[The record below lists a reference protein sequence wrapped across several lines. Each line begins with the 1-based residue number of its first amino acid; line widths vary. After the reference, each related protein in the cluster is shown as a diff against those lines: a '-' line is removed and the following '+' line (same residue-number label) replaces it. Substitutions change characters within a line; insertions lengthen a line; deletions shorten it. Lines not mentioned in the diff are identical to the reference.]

1 MKYYKKAKVK
11 YFMLFI
17 LHNLIPY
24 LALACLI
31 GYSFIQ
37 GEPKEK
43 TVIGIS
49 TISILILASIAAF
62 THNRMSCITWIA
74 ATLIYV
80 GIRDIFLVPL
90 LCITIYSCLDD
101 LIFKLL
107 YNKYQSEYRQH
118 KVLNEHDKDIRNE

>member
-1 MKYYKKAKVK
+1 MKYYKKTKLK
-11 YFMLFI
+11 YFILFV
-17 LHNLIPY
+17 LHNVLPY
-24 LALACLI
+24 LALAILI

-62 THNRMSCITWIA
+62 THNRMTCITWIA

-80 GIRDIFLVPL
+80 GIKDVFLAPL
-90 LCITIYSCLDD
+90 LCITIYSCFDD

-107 YNKYQSEYRQH
+107 YGKYQSEYRQH
-118 KVLNEHDKDIRNE
+118 KVLNEHEKDMQ

>member
-1 MKYYKKAKVK
+1 MKYYKKAKLK
-11 YFMLFI
+11 YFILFI
-17 LHNLIPY
+17 LHNVLPY
-24 LALACLI
+24 LALAILI

-62 THNRMSCITWIA
+62 THNRMTCITWIA
-74 ATLIYV
+74 ATLIYI
-80 GIRDIFLVPL
+80 GIKDVFLVPL

-107 YNKYQSEYRQH
+107 YSKYQSEYRQH
-118 KVLNEHDKDIRNE
+118 KVLNEHERDMQ

>member
-1 MKYYKKAKVK
+1 MKYYKKAKLK
-11 YFMLFI
+11 YFILFV
-17 LHNLIPY
+17 LHNVLPY
-24 LALACLI
+24 LALAILI
-31 GYSFIQ
+31 CYSFIQ

-62 THNRMSCITWIA
+62 THNRMTCITWIA

-80 GIRDIFLVPL
+80 GIKDVFLIPL
-90 LCITIYSCLDD
+90 LCITIYSCFDD

-107 YNKYQSEYRQH
+107 YGKYQSEYRQH
-118 KVLNEHDKDIRNE
+118 KVLNEHERDMQ

>member
-1 MKYYKKAKVK
+1 MKYYKKAKLK
-11 YFMLFI
+11 YFILFV
-17 LHNLIPY
+17 LHNVLPY
-24 LALACLI
+24 LALAILI

-62 THNRMSCITWIA
+62 THNRMTCITWIA
-74 ATLIYV
+74 ATLIYI
-80 GIRDIFLVPL
+80 GIKDVFLVPL
-90 LCITIYSCLDD
+90 LCITIYSCFDD

-107 YNKYQSEYRQH
+107 YGKYQSEYRQH
-118 KVLNEHDKDIRNE
+118 KVLNEHERDMQ

>member
-1 MKYYKKAKVK
+1 MKYYKKAKLK
-11 YFMLFI
+11 YFILFV
-17 LHNLIPY
+17 LHNVLPY
-24 LALACLI
+24 LALAILI

-62 THNRMSCITWIA
+62 THNRMTCITWIA

-80 GIRDIFLVPL
+80 GIKDVFLAPL
-90 LCITIYSCLDD
+90 LCITIYSCFDD

-107 YNKYQSEYRQH
+107 YGKYQSEYRQH
-118 KVLNEHDKDIRNE
+118 KVLNEHEKDIQ

>member
-1 MKYYKKAKVK
+1 MKYYKKAKLK
-11 YFMLFI
+11 YFILFI
-17 LHNLIPY
+17 LHNVLPY
-24 LALACLI
+24 LALAILI

-62 THNRMSCITWIA
+62 THNRMTCITWIA

-80 GIRDIFLVPL
+80 GIKDVFLVPL
-90 LCITIYSCLDD
+90 LCITIYSCFDD

-107 YNKYQSEYRQH
+107 YGKYQSEYRQH
-118 KVLNEHDKDIRNE
+118 KVLNEHEKDMQ

>member
-1 MKYYKKAKVK
+1 MKYYKKAKLK
-11 YFMLFI
+11 YFILFV
-17 LHNLIPY
+17 LHNVLPY
-24 LALACLI
+24 LALAILI
-31 GYSFIQ
+31 CYSFIQ

-62 THNRMSCITWIA
+62 THNRMTCITWIA

-80 GIRDIFLVPL
+80 GIKDVFLAPL
-90 LCITIYSCLDD
+90 LCITIYSCFDD

-107 YNKYQSEYRQH
+107 YSKYQSEYRQH
-118 KVLNEHDKDIRNE
+118 KVLNEHEKDMQ

>member
-1 MKYYKKAKVK
+1 MKYYKKAKLK
-11 YFMLFI
+11 YFILFV
-17 LHNLIPY
+17 LHNVLPY
-24 LALACLI
+24 LALAILI

-62 THNRMSCITWIA
+62 THNRMTCITWIA

-80 GIRDIFLVPL
+80 GIKDVFLVPL
-90 LCITIYSCLDD
+90 LCITIYSCFDD
-101 LIFKLL
+101 LIFKIL
-107 YNKYQSEYRQH
+107 YGKYQSEYRQH
-118 KVLNEHDKDIRNE
+118 KVLNEHEKDMQ

>member
-1 MKYYKKAKVK
+1 MKYYKKAKLK
-11 YFMLFI
+11 YFILFV
-17 LHNLIPY
+17 LHNVLPY
-24 LALACLI
+24 LALAILI

-62 THNRMSCITWIA
+62 THNRMTCITWIA
-74 ATLIYV
+74 ATLIY
-80 GIRDIFLVPL
+80 IDIKDVFLVPL
-90 LCITIYSCLDD
+90 LCITIYSCFDD

-107 YNKYQSEYRQH
+107 YGKYQSEYRQH
-118 KVLNEHDKDIRNE
+118 KVLNEHERDMQ

>member
-1 MKYYKKAKVK
+1 MKYYKKAKLN
-11 YFMLFI
+11 YFI
-17 LHNLIPY
+17 LFVLHNVLPY
-24 LALACLI
+24 LALAILI
-31 GYSFIQ
+31 CYSFIQ

-62 THNRMSCITWIA
+62 THNRMTCITWIA

-80 GIRDIFLVPL
+80 GIKDVFLVPL
-90 LCITIYSCLDD
+90 LCITIYSCFDD

-107 YNKYQSEYRQH
+107 YGKYQSEYRQH
-118 KVLNEHDKDIRNE
+118 KVLNEHERDMQ

>member
-1 MKYYKKAKVK
+1 MKYYKKAKLK
-11 YFMLFI
+11 YFILFV
-17 LHNLIPY
+17 LHNVLPY
-24 LALACLI
+24 LALAILI

-62 THNRMSCITWIA
+62 THNRMTCITWIA

-80 GIRDIFLVPL
+80 GIKDVFLIPL
-90 LCITIYSCLDD
+90 LCITIYSCFDD

-107 YNKYQSEYRQH
+107 YGKYQSEYRQH
-118 KVLNEHDKDIRNE
+118 KVLNEHEKDMQ

>member
-1 MKYYKKAKVK
+1 MKYYKKAKLK
-11 YFMLFI
+11 YFILFV
-17 LHNLIPY
+17 LHNVLPY
-24 LALACLI
+24 LALAILI

-62 THNRMSCITWIA
+62 THNRMTCITWIA

-80 GIRDIFLVPL
+80 GIKDVFLAPL
-90 LCITIYSCLDD
+90 LCITIYSCFDD

-107 YNKYQSEYRQH
+107 YGKYQSEYRQH
-118 KVLNEHDKDIRNE
+118 KVLNEHKKDMQ

>member
-1 MKYYKKAKVK
+1 MKYYKKAKLK
-11 YFMLFI
+11 YFILFI
-17 LHNLIPY
+17 LHNVLPY
-24 LALACLI
+24 LALAILI

-62 THNRMSCITWIA
+62 THNRMTCITWIA

-80 GIRDIFLVPL
+80 GIKDVFLIPL
-90 LCITIYSCLDD
+90 LCITIYSCFDD

-107 YNKYQSEYRQH
+107 YGKYQSEYRQH
-118 KVLNEHDKDIRNE
+118 KVLNEHEKDMQ

>member
-1 MKYYKKAKVK
+1 MKYYKKAKLK
-11 YFMLFI
+11 YFILFI
-17 LHNLIPY
+17 LHNVLPY
-24 LALACLI
+24 LALAILI

-62 THNRMSCITWIA
+62 THNRMTCITWIA
-74 ATLIYV
+74 ATLIYI
-80 GIRDIFLVPL
+80 GIKDVFLAPL

-107 YNKYQSEYRQH
+107 YGKYQSEYRQH
-118 KVLNEHDKDIRNE
+118 KVLNEHEKDMQ

>member
-1 MKYYKKAKVK
+1 MKYYKKAKLK
-11 YFMLFI
+11 YFILFV
-17 LHNLIPY
+17 LHNVLPY
-24 LALACLI
+24 LALAILI

-49 TISILILASIAAF
+49 TISILLLASIAAF
-62 THNRMSCITWIA
+62 THNRMTCITWIA

-80 GIRDIFLVPL
+80 GIKDVFLAPL
-90 LCITIYSCLDD
+90 LCITIYSCFDD

-107 YNKYQSEYRQH
+107 YGKYQSEYRQH
-118 KVLNEHDKDIRNE
+118 KVLNEHERDMQ

>member
-1 MKYYKKAKVK
+1 MKYYKKAKLK
-11 YFMLFI
+11 YFILFV
-17 LHNLIPY
+17 LHNVLPY
-24 LALACLI
+24 LALAILI

-62 THNRMSCITWIA
+62 THNRMTCITWIA
-74 ATLIYV
+74 ATLIYI
-80 GIRDIFLVPL
+80 GIKDVFLVPL
-90 LCITIYSCLDD
+90 LCITIYSCFDD

-107 YNKYQSEYRQH
+107 YGKYQSEYRQH
-118 KVLNEHDKDIRNE
+118 KVLNEHEKDMQ

>member
-1 MKYYKKAKVK
+1 MKYYKKAKLK
-11 YFMLFI
+11 YFILFV
-17 LHNLIPY
+17 LHNVLPY
-24 LALACLI
+24 LALAILI

-62 THNRMSCITWIA
+62 THNRMTCITWIA
-74 ATLIYV
+74 ATLIYI
-80 GIRDIFLVPL
+80 GIKDVFLAPL
-90 LCITIYSCLDD
+90 LCITIYSCFDD

-107 YNKYQSEYRQH
+107 YGKYQSEYRQH
-118 KVLNEHDKDIRNE
+118 KVLNEHEKDMQ

>member
-1 MKYYKKAKVK
+1 MKYYKKAKLK
-11 YFMLFI
+11 YFILFV
-17 LHNLIPY
+17 LHNVLPY
-24 LALACLI
+24 LALAILI

-62 THNRMSCITWIA
+62 THNRMTCITWIA

-80 GIRDIFLVPL
+80 GIKDVFLVPL
-90 LCITIYSCLDD
+90 LCITIYSCFDD

-107 YNKYQSEYRQH
+107 YGKYQSEYRQH
-118 KVLNEHDKDIRNE
+118 KVLNEHEKDMQ

>member
-1 MKYYKKAKVK
+1 MKYYKKAKLK
-11 YFMLFI
+11 YFILFV
-17 LHNLIPY
+17 LHNVLPY
-24 LALACLI
+24 LALAILI
-31 GYSFIQ
+31 CYSFIQ

-62 THNRMSCITWIA
+62 THNRMTCITWIA

-80 GIRDIFLVPL
+80 GIKDVFLIPL
-90 LCITIYSCLDD
+90 LCITIYSCFDD

-107 YNKYQSEYRQH
+107 YGKYQSEYRQH
-118 KVLNEHDKDIRNE
+118 KVLNEHERDMR

>member
-1 MKYYKKAKVK
+1 MKYYKKAKLK
-11 YFMLFI
+11 YFILFV
-17 LHNLIPY
+17 LHNVLPY
-24 LALACLI
+24 LALAILI

-62 THNRMSCITWIA
+62 THNRMTCITWIA

-80 GIRDIFLVPL
+80 GIKDVFLAPL
-90 LCITIYSCLDD
+90 LCITIYSCFDD

-107 YNKYQSEYRQH
+107 YGKYQSEYRQH
-118 KVLNEHDKDIRNE
+118 KVLNEHEKDMR

>member
-1 MKYYKKAKVK
+1 MKYYKKAKLK
-11 YFMLFI
+11 YFILFV
-17 LHNLIPY
+17 LHNVLPY
-24 LALACLI
+24 LALAILI

-49 TISILILASIAAF
+49 TLSILILASIAAF
-62 THNRMSCITWIA
+62 THNRMTCITWIA

-80 GIRDIFLVPL
+80 GIKDVFLAPL
-90 LCITIYSCLDD
+90 LCITIYSCFDD

-107 YNKYQSEYRQH
+107 YGKYQSEYRQH
-118 KVLNEHDKDIRNE
+118 KVLNEHERDMQ

>member
-1 MKYYKKAKVK
+1 MKYYKKAKLK
-11 YFMLFI
+11 YFILFI
-17 LHNLIPY
+17 LHNVLPY
-24 LALACLI
+24 LALAILI
-31 GYSFIQ
+31 CYSFIQ

-62 THNRMSCITWIA
+62 THNRMTCITWIA

-80 GIRDIFLVPL
+80 GIKDVFLAPL
-90 LCITIYSCLDD
+90 LCITIYSCFDD

-107 YNKYQSEYRQH
+107 YGKYQSEYRQH
-118 KVLNEHDKDIRNE
+118 KVLNEHEKDMQ

>member
-1 MKYYKKAKVK
+1 MKYYKKTKLK
-11 YFMLFI
+11 YFILFV
-17 LHNLIPY
+17 LHNILPY
-24 LALACLI
+24 LALAILI

-62 THNRMSCITWIA
+62 THNRMTCITWIA

-80 GIRDIFLVPL
+80 GIKDVFLIPL
-90 LCITIYSCLDD
+90 LCITIYSCFDD

-107 YNKYQSEYRQH
+107 YGKYQSEYRQH
-118 KVLNEHDKDIRNE
+118 KVLNEHERDMQ

>member
-1 MKYYKKAKVK
+1 MKYYKKAKLK
-11 YFMLFI
+11 YYILFV
-17 LHNLIPY
+17 LHNVLPY
-24 LALACLI
+24 LALAILI
-31 GYSFIQ
+31 CYSFIQ

-62 THNRMSCITWIA
+62 THNRMTCITWIA

-80 GIRDIFLVPL
+80 GIKDVFLAPL
-90 LCITIYSCLDD
+90 LCITIYSCFDD

-107 YNKYQSEYRQH
+107 YGKYQSEYRQH
-118 KVLNEHDKDIRNE
+118 KVLNEHERDMQ

>member
-1 MKYYKKAKVK
+1 MKYYKKAKLK
-11 YFMLFI
+11 YFILFV
-17 LHNLIPY
+17 LHNILPY
-24 LALACLI
+24 LALAILI

-62 THNRMSCITWIA
+62 THNRMTCITWIA

-80 GIRDIFLVPL
+80 GIKDVFLAPL
-90 LCITIYSCLDD
+90 LCITIYSCFDD

-107 YNKYQSEYRQH
+107 YGKYQSEYRQH
-118 KVLNEHDKDIRNE
+118 KVLNEHEKDMQ

>member
-1 MKYYKKAKVK
+1 MKYYKKAKLK
-11 YFMLFI
+11 YFILFV
-17 LHNLIPY
+17 LHNVLPY
-24 LALACLI
+24 LALAILI
-31 GYSFIQ
+31 CYSFIQ

-62 THNRMSCITWIA
+62 THNRMTCITWIA

-80 GIRDIFLVPL
+80 GIKDVFLVPL
-90 LCITIYSCLDD
+90 LCITIYSCFDD

-107 YNKYQSEYRQH
+107 YGKYQSEYRQH
-118 KVLNEHDKDIRNE
+118 KVLNEHERDMQ

>member
-1 MKYYKKAKVK
+1 MKYYKKAKLK
-11 YFMLFI
+11 YFILFV
-17 LHNLIPY
+17 LHNILPY
-24 LALACLI
+24 LALAILI

-62 THNRMSCITWIA
+62 THNRMTCITWIA

-80 GIRDIFLVPL
+80 GIKDVFLVPL
-90 LCITIYSCLDD
+90 LCITIYSCFDD

-107 YNKYQSEYRQH
+107 YGKYQSEYRQH
-118 KVLNEHDKDIRNE
+118 KVLNEHERDMQ

>member
-1 MKYYKKAKVK
+1 MKYYKKAKLK
-11 YFMLFI
+11 YFILFV
-17 LHNLIPY
+17 LHNVLPY
-24 LALACLI
+24 LALAILI

-62 THNRMSCITWIA
+62 THNRMTCITWIA
-74 ATLIYV
+74 ATLIYI
-80 GIRDIFLVPL
+80 GIKDVFLVPL
-90 LCITIYSCLDD
+90 LCITIYSCFDD

-107 YNKYQSEYRQH
+107 YGKYQIEYRQH
-118 KVLNEHDKDIRNE
+118 KVLNEHERDMQ

>member
-1 MKYYKKAKVK
+1 MKYYKKAKLK
-11 YFMLFI
+11 YFILFV
-17 LHNLIPY
+17 LHNVLPY
-24 LALACLI
+24 LALAIFI

-62 THNRMSCITWIA
+62 THNRMTCITWIA

-80 GIRDIFLVPL
+80 GIKDVFLVPL
-90 LCITIYSCLDD
+90 LCITIYSCFDD

-107 YNKYQSEYRQH
+107 YGKYQSEYRQH
-118 KVLNEHDKDIRNE
+118 KVLNEHEKDMQ

>member
-1 MKYYKKAKVK
+1 MKYYKKAKLK
-11 YFMLFI
+11 YFILFV
-17 LHNLIPY
+17 LHNVLPY
-24 LALACLI
+24 LALAILI

-62 THNRMSCITWIA
+62 THNRMTCITWIA

-80 GIRDIFLVPL
+80 GIKDVFLVPL
-90 LCITIYSCLDD
+90 LCITIYSCFDD

-107 YNKYQSEYRQH
+107 YSKYQSEYRQH
-118 KVLNEHDKDIRNE
+118 KVLNEHEKDMQ

>member
-1 MKYYKKAKVK
+1 MKYYKKAKLK
-11 YFMLFI
+11 YFILFI
-17 LHNLIPY
+17 LHNVLPY
-24 LALACLI
+24 LALAILI
-31 GYSFIQ
+31 CYSFIQ

-62 THNRMSCITWIA
+62 THNRITWIA

-80 GIRDIFLVPL
+80 GIKDVFLARL
-90 LCITIYSCLDD
+90 LCITIYSCFDD

-107 YNKYQSEYRQH
+107 YGKYQSEYRQH
-118 KVLNEHDKDIRNE
+118 KVLNEHEKDMQ